1 MYVQAFASTVDAT
14 HIGNNVTQVKP
25 GVEFLTSS
33 FVTLKA
39 AMLLDT
45 YKNFTV
51 SPVVRTSALALYV
64 INAWGCSLF
73 GPCVAGDVMT
83 LITKAVDEI
92 NFENPDFRYGP
103 SGRSLW
109 CGAYSRTIGSAI
121 GRRRIHDDIGEER
134 SGNGHSSLV

>member
-1 MYVQAFASTVDAT
+1 MYRLLSTVDAT
-14 HIGNNVTQVKP
+14 HIGNNVTRSIKP

-64 INAWGCSLF
+64 INAWVLLDRVCWETS
-73 GPCVAGDVMT
+73 
-83 LITKAVDEI
+83 
-92 NFENPDFRYGP
+92 
-103 SGRSLW
+103 
-109 CGAYSRTIGSAI
+109 
-121 GRRRIHDDIGEER
+121 
-134 SGNGHSSLV
+134 

>member
-1 MYVQAFASTVDAT
+1 MICMYRLLRVRSMR
-14 HIGNNVTQVKP
+14 ISNVVTRSIKP

-64 INAWGCSLF
+64 INAWGVR
-73 GPCVAGDVMT
+73 P
-83 LITKAVDEI
+83 
-92 NFENPDFRYGP
+92 
-103 SGRSLW
+103 LW
-109 CGAYSRTIGSAI
+109 TVCGW
-121 GRRRIHDDIGEER
+121 RRHDID
-134 SGNGHSSLV
+134 H

>member
-1 MYVQAFASTVDAT
+1 MVSSMASATRSASKYFFGCRNSKVEQSDFDMYVQAFASTVDAT
-14 HIGNNVTQVKP
+14 HIGNNVTRSIKP

-64 INAWGCSLF
+64 INAWGV
-73 GPCVAGDVMT
+73 PPT
-83 LITKAVDEI
+83 LDRVWLET
-92 NFENPDFRYGP
+92 
-103 SGRSLW
+103 S
-109 CGAYSRTIGSAI
+109 
-121 GRRRIHDDIGEER
+121 
-134 SGNGHSSLV
+134 